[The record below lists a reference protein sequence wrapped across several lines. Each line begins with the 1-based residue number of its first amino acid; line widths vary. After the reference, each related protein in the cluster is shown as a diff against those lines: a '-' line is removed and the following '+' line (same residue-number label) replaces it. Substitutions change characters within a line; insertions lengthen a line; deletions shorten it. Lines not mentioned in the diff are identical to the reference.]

1 MSNSI
6 GRGLGMEKKIEAA
19 YIKGDSVSSCNLD
32 KHTLVEKGSIVAV
45 RNGH

>member
-32 KHTLVEKGSIVAV
+32 KHTLVEKGVLV
-45 RNGH
+45 PVGNCH